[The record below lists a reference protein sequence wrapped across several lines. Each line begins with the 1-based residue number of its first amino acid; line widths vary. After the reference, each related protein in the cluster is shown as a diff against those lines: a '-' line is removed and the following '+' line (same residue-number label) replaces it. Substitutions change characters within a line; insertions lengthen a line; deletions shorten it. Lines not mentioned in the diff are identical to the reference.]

1 MRALRFGF
9 LIGSVA
15 LIIGATLLP
24 FGEGPFGGMPA
35 ERIPP
40 AWCLRCGDLWLT
52 DAIANIALFVPF
64 GFALALRSAQ
74 QRPISVPRA
83 FFVSLALSVF
93 VESMQSMG
101 LPPGRSAAIADLVTN
116 TIGGGVGALLLRL
129 LRTEASRSR
138 AASRWLAIGW
148 SALAM
153 LVFTLSS
160 RALQPVDPTPPP
172 GPLVL
177 GKSPFGHVPGHGWYE
192 GITDSAAVG
201 EAAVSDTVVRRGWSG
216 PIILEASADRLP
228 VTAAVWVRR
237 TDPLSGQ
244 IPLLFV
250 HVRGDSAAW
259 LQIAKNGDDA
269 ELTVRRTAWR
279 WGLHFPSIRLRH
291 AFRGRTVGDTSTLAL
306 RAQVTSQAIRLDR
319 PGTPGATVSLAIT
332 PLLGWSLIQPVF
344 TVQSPVAWL
353 AQLGWMA
360 CWLFPVGWWSMRAG
374 GVRVA
379 GAVSIGIMAF
389 LGALP
394 WAFRLAP
401 LGITEW
407 SAVVV
412 SLLGGVI
419 GARVYD
425 RRVGPT

>member
-1 MRALRFGF
+1 
-9 LIGSVA
+9 VA
-15 LIIGATLLP
+15 LIFGATLLP

-40 AWCLRCGDLWLT
+40 AWCFRCGDLWLT
-52 DAIANIALFVPF
+52 DAFANIALFVPF
-64 GFALALRSAQ
+64 GFALALQSAKARFARE
-74 QRPISVPRA
+74 RPLSVGR
-83 FFVSLALSVF
+83 VLLISLALSVC
-93 VESMQSMG
+93 VEWMQALG
-101 LPPGRSAAIADLVTN
+101 LPPGRSAAVADLVTN
-116 TIGGGVGALLLRL
+116 TVGGGVGALLLWL

-153 LVFTLSS
+153 LVFALSS
-160 RALQPVDPTPPP
+160 RALQPVDPTPPA

-177 GKSPFGHVPGHGWYE
+177 GKSPFRHVPGHGWYE

-201 EAAVSDTVVRRGWSG
+201 EAAVGDTVVRRGWSG
-216 PIILEASADRLP
+216 PIILAASADRLP
-228 VTAAVWVRR
+228 VTATVWVRR
-237 TDPLSGQ
+237 ADPLGGQ

-259 LQIAKNGDDA
+259 LQIAKYGDDA
-269 ELTVRRTAWR
+269 ELTVRRTAWQ
-279 WGLHFPSIRLRH
+279 WGLRFPSIRLRH
-291 AFRGRTVGDTSTLAL
+291 AFRGRTVGDTSTLGL
-306 RAQVTSQAIRLDR
+306 RAQVTSQVIELDR
-319 PGTPGATVSLAIT
+319 PGTPGATASLAIT

-353 AQLGWMA
+353 AQLGWMT

-374 GVRVA
+374 GARVA
-379 GAVSIGIMAF
+379 GAVSVGMMAF

-401 LGITEW
+401 LGIAEW

-425 RRVGPT
+425 RRVGRT